1 MDQFEQIEILLV
13 EDNPLDAE
21 LTMTALQGEKLANNI
36 TWVKDGAEAL
46 DYLFR
51 TGDYAG
57 RDDVPPRLVLLDLK
71 MPKVNGIEVLKAIKS
86 DERTRRIPV
95 VVMTSSEEESDVAR
109 TYDLGVNSYVVKPL
123 DFNALAAVTRQ
134 AGYYWLA
141 INRPVPAST
150 PASGVHASDVPPEA
164 PRNRTVIVP

>member
-1 MDQFEQIEILLV
+1 MNQFEQIEILLV

-21 LTMTALQGEKLANNI
+21 LMMTAIQSEKVANRI

-46 DYLFR
+46 DYLFC
-51 TGDYAG
+51 TGEYAA

-95 VVMTSSEEESDVAR
+95 VVMTSSEEESDLAK

-123 DFNALAAVTRQ
+123 DFNALAEVIRQ

-141 INRPVPAST
+141 INRPPPA
-150 PASGVHASDVPPEA
+150 
-164 PRNRTVIVP
+164 

>member
-1 MDQFEQIEILLV
+1 MEQFEQIEILLV

-21 LTMTALQGEKLANNI
+21 LTMSGLQGGKVANHI
-36 TWVKDGAEAL
+36 TWVKDGQQAL

-51 TGDYAG
+51 EGEYAG
-57 RDDVPPRLVLLDLK
+57 REDVPPRLVLLDLK
-71 MPKVNGIEVLKAIKS
+71 MPRVDGIEVLKRIKS

-95 VVMTSSEEESDVAR
+95 VVMTSSDEQSDVEK

-123 DFNALAAVTRQ
+123 DFNALADVTRQ

-141 INRPVPAST
+141 INRSMPT
-150 PASGVHASDVPPEA
+150 
-164 PRNRTVIVP
+164 